1 LTAVFGKRIHLTR
14 VGVFGFVQA
23 QGERSVTKTMIR
35 LAVAASI
42 FGCTALGAQN
52 GGPTSAAT
60 RGQLTV
66 DATASVSP
74 VSPTLYGLM
83 TEEIN
88 YSYDGGI
95 YAEMVNNREFS
106 GRGPRFAHWLPV
118 MKGDAQATIDSDSS
132 GPDAGPSAALP
143 TSMRL
148 TIMAASAASEA
159 GVANTGYWG
168 MAVQPRT
175 TYSGSFYA
183 KAQGVG
189 AAHARLISDD
199 TGAVLASATIPVND
213 GDWQRYAY
221 TMKTGDLR
229 ASLANHLEITFAH
242 PGTIS
247 LQLVSLFPPTYLNG
261 ANGNRSDLMEL
272 LAAMHPH
279 FLRLP
284 GGNYLEGDTIA
295 ERFDWKKTIG
305 PLLDRPTHRSPWN
318 YISSDGMGL
327 LEYLEWCEDLKIE
340 PVLAVYAG
348 YSLKGE
354 HVEPGLDLEPYV
366 QDALDEIEYVTG
378 GADSKWG
385 AERAKDGHAAA
396 FPLHY
401 IEIGNEDWF
410 DKSGSYDQR
419 FTQFAAAIRQKYGAQ
434 FKLIATTP
442 VKSAAPDVVDD
453 HYYKSPEEMFALVHK
468 YDSVD
473 RRGPKIFV
481 GEWATRTG
489 SPTPDFGAA
498 LGDAA
503 WMTGLERNSD
513 LIVMASYAPLFV
525 NVNPGG
531 MQWATDL
538 IGYDA
543 LHAYGSPSYYAQAL
557 FGGHIGDHTVQSA
570 ASGVNP
576 RFFWSATVSTPA
588 KILHLK
594 LVNASDAAQA
604 LTIDLKGA
612 MPGAA
617 TIYTLHAATRWATNT
632 IDHPDA
638 VRPVISKVAI
648 TATAWKHDVAGN
660 TIEVIDVPLR

>member
-1 LTAVFGKRIHLTR
+1 
-14 VGVFGFVQA
+14 
-23 QGERSVTKTMIR
+23 MIKAMFR
-35 LAVAASI
+35 LALAMLI
-42 FGCTALGAQN
+42 FGCVAVTAQN
-52 GGPTSAAT
+52 GGGTSAGEGG
-60 RGQLTV
+60 GQLTV
-66 DATASVSP
+66 DTTASVSP

-88 YSYDGGI
+88 YSYDGGL
-95 YAEMVNNREFS
+95 YAEMVNNRTFS
-106 GRGPRFAHWLPV
+106 NRWPRFEHWTLV
-118 MKGDAQATIDSDSS
+118 TKGDAQASL
-132 GPDAGPSAALP
+132 DADESGPSAALAR
-143 TSMRL
+143 SMKL
-148 TIMAASAASEA
+148 TITAASAASEA
-159 GVANTGYWG
+159 GVGNSGYWG
-168 MAVQPRT
+168 MAVRPET

-189 AAHARLISDD
+189 TAHARLISDT
-199 TGAVLASATIPVND
+199 TGAVLAEAAIPVTD
-213 GDWQRYAY
+213 GDWQLYTY
-221 TMKTGDLR
+221 TMKSGKVA
-229 ASLANHLEITFAH
+229 ASSTNHLEITFSQ

-247 LQLVSLFPPTYLNG
+247 LQLVSLFPPTFNNR
-261 ANGNRSDLMEL
+261 ANGNRPDLMEL
-272 LAAMHPH
+272 LAGMHPH

-305 PLLDRPTHRSPWN
+305 PLVDRPTHRSPWN
-318 YISSDGMGL
+318 YESSDGLGL

-348 YSLKGE
+348 YSLHGE
-354 HVEPGLDLEPYV
+354 YVTPGADLDPYV

-378 GADSKWG
+378 GTDTKWG
-385 AERAKDGHAAA
+385 AERAKDGHPAP

-410 DKSGSYDQR
+410 DKSGSYDGR
-419 FTQFAAAIRQKYGAQ
+419 FAQIATAIRAKYAQ
-434 FKLIATTP
+434 QYMLIATTP
-442 VKSAAPDVVDD
+442 VKTVAPDVVDD
-453 HYYKSPEEMFALVHK
+453 HYYETPEQMFALVHK
-468 YDSVD
+468 YDKAD
-473 RRGPKIFV
+473 RSGPKVFV

-503 WMTGLERNSD
+503 WMTSLERNSD
-513 LIVMASYAPLFV
+513 LIVMASYAPLFT

-543 LHAYGSPSYYAQAL
+543 LRSYGSPSYWAQVL
-557 FGGHIGDHTVQSA
+557 FAGHVGDHTVQSA

-576 RFFWSATVSTPA
+576 RFFSSATVSSSE

-594 LVNASDAAQA
+594 LVNASDTAQA
-604 LTIDLKGA
+604 LSIDLKGA
-612 MPGAA
+612 AA
-617 TIYTLHAATRWATNT
+617 GEATLYTLHGATRWSTNT
-632 IDHPDA
+632 IEQPDTIHPIQSTLA
-638 VRPVISKVAI
+638 V
-648 TATAWKHDVAGN
+648 TAKAWSHTVPGN